1 MPGPVQSVE
10 YEAPPGRW
18 RFANA
23 RPDTARAEVV
33 VEYWEVEGVLA
44 PFRERILPNG
54 CAEIMVNLGPPHR
67 MLTDA
72 GSSMWEQAWFS
83 GLHDRAI
90 VIESLSG
97 THLVSA
103 RLHPLGAVA
112 LFGPAMAGKVNTV
125 VDLEAFVGPSAREL
139 REQLLNAS
147 SAERRFELLDD
158 FVQSRLNNLDTS
170 GVPSE
175 LVRGAVRRIEDA
187 HGNLQVSSI
196 HAELNVSRKHL
207 WMLFARE
214 MGMSPKA
221 YARIQRFVWT
231 LARLRESESVDWV
244 RLANDA
250 GYSDQSHLARE
261 FRRITDASPT
271 EFLRTR
277 SPDSTAL
284 LGEAG

>member
-1 MPGPVQSVE
+1 MPGTVQSTE

-18 RFANA
+18 RFASA
-23 RPDTARAEVV
+23 PPGAGLEGAV
-33 VEYWEVEGVLA
+33 VEYWEVEGRLA

-54 CAEIMVNLGPPHR
+54 CAEIMVNLGPPHE
-67 MLTDA
+67 MITDD
-72 GSSMWEQAWFS
+72 GSSIWERAWFS
-83 GLHDRAI
+83 GVHDRAI
-90 VIESLSG
+90 VIESLNG

-112 LFGPAMAGKVNTV
+112 LFGAAMAGKVNGV
-125 VDLEAFVGPSAREL
+125 VDLAAVAGPSADDL
-139 REQLLNAS
+139 RAKLLHADSPEQ
-147 SAERRFELLDD
+147 RFELLEE
-158 FVQSRLNNLDTS
+158 FVRARLGARNL
-170 GVPSE
+170 PSE
-175 LVRGAVRRIEDA
+175 VVRRAVRAIEEA
-187 HGNLQVSSI
+187 HGNLQISSI
-196 HAELNVSRKHL
+196 HAGLNVSRKHL
-207 WMLFARE
+207 SMLFARE

-261 FRRITDASPT
+261 FRRIADASPT

-284 LGEAG
+284 LGEPG

>member
-1 MPGPVQSVE
+1 MPGPIQSVE
-10 YEAPPGRW
+10 FEASPGRW

-23 RPDTARAEVV
+23 PPSAEHTGVV
-33 VEYWEVEGVLA
+33 QEYWEVEGRLS
-44 PFRERILPNG
+44 PFREKVLPNG
-54 CAEIMVNLGPPHR
+54 CAELMFNLGPPHT
-67 MLTDA
+67 LISES
-72 GSSMWEQAWFS
+72 GSSVWERSWFS
-83 GLHDRAI
+83 GVHDRAL

-103 RLHPLGAVA
+103 RLTPLGAVQ
-112 LFGPAMAGKVNTV
+112 LFGPAMAGMVNRV
-125 VDLEAFVGPSAREL
+125 VDLESLAGWAATEL
-139 REQLLNAS
+139 RESLLV
-147 SAERRFELLDD
+147 AESPGARFELLER
-158 FVQSRLNNLDTS
+158 FIRSCPER
-170 GVPSE
+170 GVVVPE
-175 LVRGAVRRIEDA
+175 VVRAAVRSIESA
-187 HGNLQVSSI
+187 HGNLRVSGI
-196 HAELNVSRKHL
+196 HTEVGVSRKHL

-221 YARIQRFVWT
+221 YAQIQRFVWT

-261 FRRITDASPT
+261 FRRIADASPT

-284 LGEAG
+284 LGDAG